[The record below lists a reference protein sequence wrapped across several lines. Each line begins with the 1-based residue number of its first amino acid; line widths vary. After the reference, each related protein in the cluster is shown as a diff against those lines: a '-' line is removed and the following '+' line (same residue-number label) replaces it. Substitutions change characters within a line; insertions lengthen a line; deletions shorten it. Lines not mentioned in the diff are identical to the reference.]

1 MIEVSCLNIFKK
13 ETENRDGMEGV
24 WMKILKSEKNLHVTR
39 DLSEISLPQIRV
51 TNYIHVNGM
60 KKYIVVRHLCVQ

>member
-24 WMKILKSEKNLHVTR
+24 WMKILKSEKNLTR
-39 DLSEISLPQIRV
+39 DLSEISLPQIREQQ
-51 TNYIHVNGM
+51 TTSM
-60 KKYIVVRHLCVQ
+60 